1 MFKGNKINLRI
12 MEKEDIPT
20 YAKWMNDPDFIGE
33 FFIPLP
39 RSVAAHEKM
48 FLESP
53 QDNRALQESAT
64 FIIEIKDGKP
74 AGWIAHFMSRF
85 GGYMAV
91 KEIGYMITP
100 DHRGK
105 GFASEAVTMMVDFLF
120 LDKEWQRIQAIIA
133 EENVASKR
141 AAMPENEFWPT
152 RNTGGSW
159 RKRSLTLSP
168 LSRLHTTQG

>member
-1 MFKGNKINLRI
+1 
-12 MEKEDIPT
+12 
-20 YAKWMNDPDFIGE
+20 
-33 FFIPLP
+33 
-39 RSVAAHEKM
+39 
-48 FLESP
+48 
-53 QDNRALQESAT
+53 
-64 FIIEIKDGKP
+64 
-74 AGWIAHFMSRF
+74 MSRF

-141 AAMPENEFWPT
+141 VLEKNGFQKE
-152 RNTGGSW
+152 GVI
-159 RKRSLTLSP
+159 RKAIFGLGRYWDVSLYSILREEWKSP
-168 LSRLHTTQG
+168 KILPYTVK